1 MLLAK
6 IKNLFTKKT
15 IIVTIEEKA
24 EALVKEIGNYATS
37 FEKQTE
43 DALSMFKQTIVNL
56 GRIEA
61 SINNKR
67 NTVKN
72 FLDQLTIMDTTLAN
86 QQKTTVNIKTKFEDF
101 LK

>member
-1 MLLAK
+1 M
-6 IKNLFTKKT
+6 
-15 IIVTIEEKA
+15 TIEEKA

-43 DALSMFKQTIVNL
+43 DALGMFKQIIVNL

-72 FLDQLTIMDTTLAN
+72 FLDQLTVMDTTLAN